1 MGSSGKDQFHMQHV
15 GHRHIAGVLG
25 RSGDKDREAENH
37 RSGVEIFH
45 TEKDCLLAV
54 LINV

>member
-1 MGSSGKDQFHMQHV
+1 MQHV